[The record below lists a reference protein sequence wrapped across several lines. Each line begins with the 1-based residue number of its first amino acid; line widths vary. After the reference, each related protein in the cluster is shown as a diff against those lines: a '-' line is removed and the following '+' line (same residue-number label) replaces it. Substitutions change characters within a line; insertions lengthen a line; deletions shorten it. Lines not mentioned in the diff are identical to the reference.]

1 MTGGGSHHLTMFN
14 TFLPKHSEKVK
25 IMLLP
30 LLKNTRILLLA
41 ALLTPAMAMA
51 DGGLDRVREM
61 RERQASSA
69 VNSPAATS
77 SPDHSSMQQ
86 HGMQHCPSCP
96 PQGMQPEHKM
106 MMPGMK

>member
-1 MTGGGSHHLTMFN
+1 MFN
-14 TFLPKHSEKVK
+14 TFLRKHSEKVK

-41 ALLTPAMAMA
+41 ALLTPAMVMA

>member
-1 MTGGGSHHLTMFN
+1 MFN

-25 IMLLP
+25 IMQLP

-106 MMPGMK
+106 MMSGMK

>member
-1 MTGGGSHHLTMFN
+1 MFN
-14 TFLPKHSEKVK
+14 TFLRKHSEKVK

>member
-1 MTGGGSHHLTMFN
+1 MFN
-14 TFLPKHSEKVK
+14 TFLRKHSEKVK

-41 ALLTPAMAMA
+41 ALLTPAMVMA

-69 VNSPAATS
+69 VNSPAAIS

>member
-1 MTGGGSHHLTMFN
+1 MFN
-14 TFLPKHSEKVK
+14 TFLRKHSEKVK

-41 ALLTPAMAMA
+41 ALLTPAMVMA

-69 VNSPAATS
+69 VNGPAAIS
-77 SPDHSSMQQ
+77 SPQHSSMPQ
-86 HGMQHCPSCP
+86 HGMPHCPSCP

>member
-1 MTGGGSHHLTMFN
+1 MFN
-14 TFLPKHSEKVK
+14 TFL
-25 IMLLP
+25 
-30 LLKNTRILLLA
+30 R
-41 ALLTPAMAMA
+41 TPAMVMA

-69 VNSPAATS
+69 VNSPAAIS
-77 SPDHSSMQQ
+77 SPQHSSMPQ
-86 HGMQHCPSCP
+86 HGMPHCPSCP

>member
-25 IMLLP
+25 IMQLP

-51 DGGLDRVREM
+51 DGGLGRVRGV
-61 RERQASSA
+61 RGRQASSA